1 MTRLRPTTLSSMN
14 AVRYT
19 DRLLSTIATQPTLA
33 PAVAQP
39 KTPIEL
45 AVHMVEGAEGEDQD
59 YQSDASSSTVSLFSQ
74 PARPLSLYSDLKP
87 TSTSKTRRGRHSSA
101 IDQELDTY
109 RKRPSSDS
117 ETDDS
122 PTGMYI
128 PVVIHDKARGFRRRT
143 K

>member
-1 MTRLRPTTLSSMN
+1 MN

-19 DRLLSTIATQPTLA
+19 DRLLSTIATQPILA
-33 PAVAQP
+33 PAVVQP
-39 KTPIEL
+39 RTSIEP
-45 AVHMVEGAEGEDQD
+45 AVRIVEGAEGGDQD

-74 PARPLSLYSDLKP
+74 PARPLSPYSDLKP
-87 TSTSKTRRGRHSSA
+87 TSTRRGRHSSA
-101 IDQELDTY
+101 IDKELDTY
-109 RKRPSSDS
+109 GKRPLSDS